1 MGGRDNVADRPFK
14 GGMKM
19 RFKKAGLSAVM
30 IAMMLLAGGCGGGT
44 QAVGSGAQA
53 EGSGAQEPGA
63 GVQAEGSGAQEPGA
77 GAQAEATGTQAPETE
92 SDQDKGET
100 TPRTPDSE
108 ANEQTPVYADEI
120 KDGVYPIKVESS
132 SNMFRITA
140 CELTVKDGAM
150 SAVMTMGG
158 TGYLKL
164 YMGTGE
170 AAGKASEA
178 DFIPYVETAEG
189 THTFKVPVKALD
201 MEIDC
206 SAFSKKKEKW
216 YDRVL
221 VFRSDSLP
229 PECVAGENVTTA
241 GSLSLEDG
249 MYTAEVALTGGSG
262 RASVESPAS
271 LRVED
276 GNVFATI
283 VWGSANYDY
292 MKVDGGKFD
301 LISTEGNSA
310 FEIPVAVFDRNI
322 PVIADT
328 VAMSEPHEIEYG
340 LIIDSA
346 TIVKVQ

>member
-1 MGGRDNVADRPFK
+1 MGGRGYVADRPFK
-14 GGMKM
+14 GGMNMK
-19 RFKKAGLSAVM
+19 FQKAGLSAVM
-30 IAMMLLAGGCGGGT
+30 IAMMLLAGGCAGGT
-44 QAVGSGAQA
+44 QDA
-53 EGSGAQEPGA
+53 GA
-63 GVQAEGSGAQEPGA
+63 GVQAEEAGTRAQATGTEAQEEEAGAQAAGA
-77 GAQAEATGTQAPETE
+77 GAQAAGTRPDTAKATSGNPDREA
-92 SDQDKGET
+92 KK
-100 TPRTPDSE
+100 RTPI
-108 ANEQTPVYADEI
+108 YADQI
-120 KDGVYPIKVESS
+120 KDGVYPIKVDSS
-132 SNMFRITA
+132 SSMFQITA
-140 CELTVKDGAM
+140 CRLTVKDGAM

-170 AAGKASEA
+170 AALKASEA
-178 DFIPYVETAEG
+178 DYIPYVETAG
-189 THTFKVPVKALD
+189 GAHTFKVPVKALD

-221 VFRSDSLP
+221 VFCSDSIP
-229 PECVAGENVTTA
+229 PDCLSEENVTTA
-241 GSLSLEDG
+241 GSLNLENG
-249 MYTAEVALTGGSG
+249 MYTAKVVLTGGSG

-276 GNVFATI
+276 GKVFATI
-283 VWGSANYDY
+283 IWGSANYDY
-292 MKVDGGKFD
+292 MKVDGEKFD

-310 FEIPVAVFDRNI
+310 FEIPVAVFDRNM

-340 LIIDSA
+340 LIFDSA